1 MLNPDLT
8 PPLDGSSQRLRLAAA
23 LAGSVVA
30 PWGAGLS
37 TPSASHPLGLPAL
50 PPSLGRLHRGAVSLP
65 GVEPPARAAGLR
77 RSPACG
83 GGRRGIAVPASG
95 GLAGRPQRQRAGQM
109 DGWTDGQMD
118 RQADRQ
124 QNCGRRDPQD
134 LRPSLTLVPVCR
146 ETCPG
151 GLLGTSHAGR
161 WRWLQGPENGEG
173 LSRASGPWTATSSC
187 RCDQR
192 PPAPCRP
199 GPC

>member
-8 PPLDGSSQRLRLAAA
+8 PPLDGSSQCLRLAAA
-23 LAGSVVA
+23 LAGPVVA

-50 PPSLGRLHRGAVSLP
+50 PPGLGRLHRGAVSLP

-109 DGWTDGQMD
+109 DGRTGRWTG
-118 RQADRQ
+118 RQIGSRTV
-124 QNCGRRDPQD
+124 GEGIP
-134 LRPSLTLVPVCR
+134 
-146 ETCPG
+146 ETCG
-151 GLLGTSHAGR
+151 QA
-161 WRWLQGPENGEG
+161 
-173 LSRASGPWTATSSC
+173 
-187 RCDQR
+187 
-192 PPAPCRP
+192 
-199 GPC
+199 